1 MICTSWRFEVYLVD
15 NLYTTINIVFRA
27 LVGKVG
33 DQNVRPSKNQ
43 ETAIINS
50 IHKLRHTD
58 VDFSGVTDSL
68 KEMKY
73 TDKDGNELF
82 FRNDSLLS
90 ATIVDAKINGQ
101 IFDGVIFFKDICP
114 LFDIANLKDQVVRYP
129 HELLNVPNQNNTPL
143 VISLKKYVIRRICEI
158 KLHKNLA
165 RTITFDDVF
174 SKCRLGKVNRD
185 QEYNARNAVVKFFE
199 HLKAQNCIADFKITK
214 RRNIIYGISFT
225 FLWFFSEEH
234 F

>member
-1 MICTSWRFEVYLVD
+1 
-15 NLYTTINIVFRA
+15 
-27 LVGKVG
+27 
-33 DQNVRPSKNQ
+33 
-43 ETAIINS
+43 
-50 IHKLRHTD
+50 
-58 VDFSGVTDSL
+58 
-68 KEMKY
+68 MKY

-143 VISLKKYVIRRICEI
+143 VISLKKYVIRHICEI

-165 RTITFDDVF
+165 CTITFDDLF

-199 HLKAQNCIADFKITK
+199 YLKAQNCIADFKITK

-225 FLWFFSEEH
+225 FL
-234 F
+234 

>member
-43 ETAIINS
+43 ESAIIHS

-73 TDKDGNELF
+73 TDKDGNELI

-90 ATIVDAKINGQ
+90 ATIVNAKINGQ

-114 LFDIANLKDQVVRYP
+114 LLRTY
-129 HELLNVPNQNNTPL
+129 
-143 VISLKKYVIRRICEI
+143 KK
-158 KLHKNLA
+158 L
-165 RTITFDDVF
+165 
-174 SKCRLGKVNRD
+174 
-185 QEYNARNAVVKFFE
+185 
-199 HLKAQNCIADFKITK
+199 
-214 RRNIIYGISFT
+214 
-225 FLWFFSEEH
+225 
-234 F
+234 